1 MNNKDVIK
9 VDMIVG
15 LPGSGKSTFAL
26 SKINNDSFFID
37 DFSLNKHLLTDFIE
51 SGKKRLVITDP
62 LLCEVTKERAEQRL
76 IFMLKHDNLEFEWFL
91 FENDLNACWN
101 NVFNRNDGRKISYSF
116 LENLSKIYNQNYFS
130 EPQITLPVFKRK

>member
-1 MNNKDVIK
+1 MNNKEVIK

-37 DFSLNKHLLTDFIE
+37 DFSLNKHLLTHFIE